1 MSIFSKF
8 LGRKDEVDDII
19 EENKQLSRKKE
30 NLRVAYKEL
39 QEQYDDIR
47 QKYIQI
53 LEEKAEGFDQ
63 YLKYQDLYRETYT
76 QNKEYKKEIGELKM
90 QIKALENN
98 QSKKRGRP
106 KKNEDSKE

>member
-19 EENKQLSRKKE
+19 EENKQLNRKKE

-53 LEEKAEGFDQ
+53 LEEKAEGFNQ

-90 QIKALENN
+90 QIKTLENS

-106 KKNEDSKE
+106 RKNEDSKE